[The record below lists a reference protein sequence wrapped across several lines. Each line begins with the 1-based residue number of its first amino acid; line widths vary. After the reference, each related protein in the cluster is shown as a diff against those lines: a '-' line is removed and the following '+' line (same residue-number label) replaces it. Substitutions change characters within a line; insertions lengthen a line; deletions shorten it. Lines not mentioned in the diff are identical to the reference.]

1 MALILP
7 HKKDATPKNTQTIL
21 QNQKTKNLK
30 ITQKALIS
38 SHQNTPKTRDRF
50 KNLKILI
57 YKILL
62 RGGFV

>member
-30 ITQKALIS
+30 IAQKASIS
-38 SHQNTPKTRDRF
+38 SHQNTPKTRD
-50 KNLKILI
+50 
-57 YKILL
+57 
-62 RGGFV
+62 